1 MRSMSQIVIIA
12 ADAEDRHD
20 LAQLASGIE
29 AAAAVSE
36 FAAPQQALDWM
47 RTEVPD
53 LVIVDGRM
61 AKLDVAAFA
70 RHLRAAAPTAE
81 VPLIVITAPDD
92 AALRL
97 GALAAG
103 ASDFLQAPVDAAQF
117 TARVRN
123 LLALHRRH
131 AGPMRANPERLAQ
144 VLDALPA
151 MVSATDRQGRCI
163 FLNAGRA
170 RLLGVD
176 VGLAP
181 GPPLGFDA
189 AQARRDRELD
199 AAVFATGER
208 LPAYEEEITDGQ
220 GVHRLFLVEKLPL
233 RDGAGAVTAVL
244 TSAFDITDR
253 QRRESHLQFIATHDA
268 LTGLPNR
275 LLLQS
280 RLQQAVQEAR
290 HRGLVFALHFLDI
303 DRFAAINDAFGH
315 HVGDHLLQQVAER
328 LRDELREVDL
338 IARLGG
344 DEFAVI
350 QKSVQ
355 WRGDATALAGRIER
369 MFGAPFMLDGR
380 AVNIST
386 SLGITLFPRDG
397 TSIETLLKNADLA
410 MYQSKSQGRNTFRF
424 FEPRMQA
431 SVEDAVQMEMDLRTA
446 LAEHQFVLYY
456 QPQVDLASFRVRGT
470 EALLRWRR
478 PSGELLAAGA
488 FLPLAERTGLIVPIN
503 TWVLNEVCRHAAGWQ
518 REGLA
523 VRVAVN
529 ISADLFARR
538 DVHRLVLEAI
548 DAAGLEPSLL
558 ELELTETMLL
568 ADLDAARAQLHDLQR
583 LGVSFT
589 VDDFGTGY
597 ASLTYINRLPVD
609 RLKIDQSFIR
619 DLRTQAG
626 SLAIVRAILGLAR
639 NLNLT
644 AIAEGVE
651 TAAELAVLRA
661 EGCQAIQGN
670 YFGEPLPAD
679 AFEALLRAG
688 GRLGPG

>member
-1 MRSMSQIVIIA
+1 MRMPQIVIIA
-12 ADAEDRHD
+12 ADAEDRRN
-20 LAQLASGIE
+20 LVQLAGGVE
-29 AAAAVSE
+29 AVTAVRG

-47 RTEVPD
+47 RTAAPDLVPD

-61 AKLDVAAFA
+61 AELDAAAFTG
-70 RHLRAAAPTAE
+70 RLRAAAPTAE
-81 VPLIVITAPDD
+81 VPLIVISAPAD

-103 ASDFLQAPVDAAQF
+103 ATDFLQAPVDAAEF
-117 TARVRN
+117 TARARN
-123 LLALHRRH
+123 LLALRRRR
-131 AGPMRANPERLAQ
+131 AGPVRGDPGWLAQ

-151 MVSATDRQGRCI
+151 MVSATDRQGHRI
-163 FLNAGRA
+163 FVNASQTG
-170 RLLGVD
+170 LLGVD
-176 VGLAP
+176 AGTTPAP
-181 GPPLGFDA
+181 PG
-189 AQARRDRELD
+189 RELD

-233 RDGAGAVTAVL
+233 RDDAGAVAAVL

-253 QRRESHLQFIATHDA
+253 QHRESHLQFIATHDA
-268 LTGLPNR
+268 LTGLANR

-280 RLQQAVQEAR
+280 RLQQAIQEAR
-290 HRGLVFALHFLDI
+290 TRELVFALHFLDI
-303 DRFAAINDAFGH
+303 DRFAGINDAFGH
-315 HVGDHLLQQVAER
+315 HVGDQLLQQVAER

-355 WRGDATALAGRIER
+355 WRGDATTLAGRIVR

-386 SLGITLFPRDG
+386 SLGITLFPKDG

-431 SVEDAVQMEMDLRTA
+431 SVSDAVQMEMDLRTA

-456 QPQVDLASFRVRGT
+456 QPQVDLASGRVTGS

-478 PSGELLAAGA
+478 PSGELLTAGA

-503 TWVLNEVCRHAAGWQ
+503 TWVLNDVCRRAAGWQ
-518 REGLA
+518 RSGLA

-548 DAAGLEPSLL
+548 SAAGLAPSLL
-558 ELELTETMLL
+558 ELELTETMLV
-568 ADLDAARAQLHDLQR
+568 ADLDAACAQLNDLQR
-583 LGVSFT
+583 SGVSFT

-597 ASLTYINRLPVD
+597 ASLSYINRLPVN

-670 YFGEPLPAD
+670 YFGKPLPAD
-679 AFEALLRAG
+679 EFEALLRAG